1 MTRRRFKSLSVLVAL
16 MLAASLWGD
25 AGQPSQT
32 VFAQDRAP
40 SEFQV
45 STFESADEGWAFG
58 NGSEFPGAKGEF
70 QVDHTEVYA
79 GSGSGKLVGDFA
91 GGGEYVSI
99 LKPLPSLDLD
109 EFRLQVKSRELS
121 ALVLRVMDQT
131 GQWHQQQLK
140 LQDGGE
146 WQTLTAESLDAGVN
160 ASHWGGAND
169 GVWHGPAQNVMLLLN
184 RSALKEGLTSGTVF
198 FDQITALT
206 DSEPVVIRQ
215 SVLGNVFSGS
225 PASFTIESDPGNRL
239 IWTVTDFW
247 GKQVASSE
255 VNITQAST
263 AISLPK
269 LATGYYHFH
278 AEAWKGDTLQGSAE
292 NTFTIIPQAKV
303 TDADSPFAVA
313 THFGQSWNTD
323 MIPLIKAA
331 GFSAIRDEMD
341 WGAVEQAKG
350 VYSFDGK
357 FNNYE
362 QELRK
367 HGTDPFVLLSYTNP
381 HYDQNSTPYTDQGRQ
396 GFASYGTAVLNAF
409 PDTRWVEVYNE
420 FNIEFGDRGDGPADS
435 LPEYYYKLLKE
446 TYLTLKAAD
455 PNVTVVGPATAN
467 MPWDWLEELFKLG
480 GLDYMDVVSIHPY
493 RYPISPETI
502 ELDVTRLD
510 QLIRTYNNGKSKPI
524 WASELGWPTQLD
536 SRGISEETQA
546 SYIVRAN
553 AQSLAS
559 GIDKVFW
566 YDFMNDGLDPNYNE
580 HNFGIVRN
588 ADSALGKYAPK
599 PAYTAFAIMTR
610 ELDGLNFA
618 GKDPV
623 TKGLYSY
630 RFEQEKGKEKDTV
643 RVMWSEE
650 TMQVALHTRSSLT
663 VTDIM
668 GVMTELKPDA
678 DGKVYLTLS
687 GMPVYVKGKVESVS
701 LNDRFAI
708 SNEGGIP
715 GEQVH
720 VTLTVDNTLQGT
732 KALKGR
738 FEINGVSVPLTVKA
752 GEAAQ
757 ATVSLPSIPNS
768 QRVTGTI
775 YSNDKPI
782 GLVTSEIDMIEP
794 LAYHIRHVR
803 SDDGDAVRIS
813 ITNRQSKDYKLNSIQ
828 WRIGES
834 SGTDNRG
841 LTVAARSEG
850 HLDIPVNGLVLNNPA
865 ALSLTL
871 YAEGEAPYSHEGTL
885 IGVDPAALI
894 GIPRGSYV
902 IDGEADA
909 DAGVPL
915 ADLAKDGTVRINAY
929 GGADDLSG
937 EVRLAYDEEYLYLAA
952 NIKDDTQAQSET
964 AGRIWMGDSVQIALS
979 QGAPGEQQRWSEL
992 GLALTPEGPQ
1002 LYRWSGGLG
1011 EQPGLIGNAQIQV
1024 KRDEAS
1030 KLTVYEL
1037 ALPWSEITPI
1047 GPDDTILGFSFLVN
1061 DNDGQDRKGYIEW
1074 GSGIGAE
1081 KSSALFHA
1089 MKLLP

>member
-1 MTRRRFKSLSVLVAL
+1 MKKWRFKRIPVLVAA
-16 MLAASLWGD
+16 MLAASLWGG
-25 AGQPSQT
+25 AIQPGQT
-32 VFAQDRAP
+32 AYAQDRP
-40 SEFQV
+40 YLETSI
-45 STFESADEGWAFG
+45 STFELADEGWVFG
-58 NGSEFPGAKGEF
+58 NGSEFPGAIGEF
-70 QVDHTEVYA
+70 HVDATEAYA
-79 GSGSGKLVGDFA
+79 GSGSGKLAGDFSR
-91 GGGEYVSI
+91 GGEYVSI
-99 LKPLPSLDLD
+99 QKPLPQLALDQ
-109 EFRLQVKSRELS
+109 FRLQVKSQELG
-121 ALVLRVMDQT
+121 AVVLRLMDQT

-140 LQDGGE
+140 LQNGGE
-146 WQTLTAESLDAGVN
+146 WQTVTAESLDAGVN
-160 ASHWGGAND
+160 ASYWGGAND

-198 FDQITALT
+198 FDQITAL
-206 DSEPVVIRQ
+206 SAPEPVVIKQ
-215 SVLGNVFSGS
+215 AVLGNVFSGS

-239 IWTVTDFW
+239 EWTVTDFW
-247 GKQVASSE
+247 GRQVASSE
-255 VNITQAST
+255 VSIRQAST

-269 LATGYYHFH
+269 LATGYYRFH
-278 AEAWKGDTLQGSAE
+278 AEAWTGDTLQGTAD
-292 NTFTIIPQAKV
+292 NTFTIIPNTKV
-303 TDADSPFAVA
+303 LDAESPFALA

-323 MIPLIKAA
+323 MIPLIQAA

-341 WGAVEQAKG
+341 WGAVEQEKG
-350 VYSFDGK
+350 VYHFDGK

-367 HGTDPFVLLSYTNP
+367 HGIDPFILLSYTNP
-381 HYDQNSTPYTDQGRQ
+381 HYDHNSTPYTDQGRQ
-396 GFASYGTAVLNAF
+396 GFANYGTAVLNAF

-420 FNIEFGDRGDGPADS
+420 FNIDFGDRGDGPADS
-435 LPEYYYKLLKE
+435 LPDYYFKLLKE
-446 TYLTLKAAD
+446 TYVTLKAAD

-510 QLIRTYNNGKSKPI
+510 QLIRKYNKGNSKPI

-536 SRGISEETQA
+536 SRGISEEVQA

-559 GIDKVFW
+559 GIDKIFW

-580 HNFGIVRN
+580 HNFGIVRH

-599 PAYTAFAIMTR
+599 PAYTAFAMMTR
-610 ELDGLNFA
+610 ELEGLSFT

-623 TKGLYSY
+623 DKGLYSY
-630 RFEQEKGKEKDTV
+630 RFQDDKGKEKDTV

-650 TMQVALHTRSSLT
+650 TKQVALNTRSSLT

-668 GVMTELKPDA
+668 GVQTELKPDA
-678 DGKVYLTLS
+678 DGKVYLTVS
-687 GMPVYVKGKVESVS
+687 GMPLYVKGKVESVS
-701 LNDRFAI
+701 LNERFTI
-708 SNEGGIP
+708 SNEGGVP
-715 GEQVH
+715 GEQVR
-720 VTLTVDNTLQGT
+720 VTLSVDNTLRGT

-738 FEINGVSVPLTVKA
+738 FEINGVSVPLNVKA
-752 GEAAQ
+752 GEATQ
-757 ATVSLPSIPNS
+757 ASVSLPSIANS

-782 GLVTSEIDMIEP
+782 GLITNEIAMLEP
-794 LAYHIRHVR
+794 LSYNIRHVR
-803 SDDGDAVRIS
+803 RDDGDAVRIS
-813 ITNRQSKDYKLNSIQ
+813 ITNRQSTEYKLNAIQ
-828 WRIGES
+828 WRIGER
-834 SGTDNRG
+834 SGTDSRG
-841 LTVAARSEG
+841 LTVAAHSEG
-850 HLDIPVNGLVLNNPA
+850 HLDLPVSGFGLKNAV
-865 ALSLTL
+865 ALRLTL
-871 YAEGEAPYSHEGTL
+871 DAEGQAPYSHEGTL

-909 DAGVPL
+909 DAGEPL
-915 ADLAKDGTVRINAY
+915 VDLGKEGTVRIPAY
-929 GGADDLSG
+929 GGTDDLSG
-937 EVRLAYDEEYLYLAA
+937 EVRLSYDGKYLYLAA
-952 NIKDDTQAQSET
+952 SIKDDTQAQPET
-964 AGRIWMGDSVQIALS
+964 AGRIWMGDSLQIALL
-979 QGAPGEQQRWSEL
+979 QGAPGEQLHWSEL
-992 GLALTPEGPQ
+992 GLALTAEGPQ

-1024 KRDEAS
+1024 KRDEAT

-1037 ALPWSEITPI
+1037 ALPWADIAPI
-1047 GPDDTILGFSFLVN
+1047 GPDDTMLGFSFLVN

-1074 GSGIGAE
+1074 GSGIGVE
-1081 KSSALFHA
+1081 KNSALFHA